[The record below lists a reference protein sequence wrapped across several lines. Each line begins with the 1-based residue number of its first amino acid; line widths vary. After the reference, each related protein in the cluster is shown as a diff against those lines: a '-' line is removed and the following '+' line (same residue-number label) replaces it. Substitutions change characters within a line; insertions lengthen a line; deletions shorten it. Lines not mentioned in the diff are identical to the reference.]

1 MNKIK
6 TYICP
11 QCDDEARFK
20 GLCRDCTEYDSEGGI
35 VNAVR
40 REEKGKHIH
49 DENCGHNHGHYH
61 PPTAEMFRQRRR
73 PKLTK
78 KQMAKYHQ
86 ILTDNNFTEG
96 TVDEARQILL
106 NHEEEE

>member
-1 MNKIK
+1 MKM
-6 TYICP
+6 YICNN
-11 QCDDEARFK
+11 CDAEARFK
-20 GLCRDCTEYDSEGGI
+20 GLCRVCTEYDAEGNI

-49 DENCGHNHGHYH
+49 DDNCGHNHGTSFT
-61 PPTAEMFRQRRR
+61 PTAEMFRQRRK

-78 KQMAKYHQ
+78 KQMSKYHQ
-86 ILTDNNFTEG
+86 ILVDNNFKEG
-96 TVDEARQILL
+96 TIDEARQILL

>member
-1 MNKIK
+1 MKN
-6 TYICP
+6 YVCP
-11 QCDDEARFK
+11 QCDDKARFK
-20 GLCRDCTEYDSEGGI
+20 GLCRSCTEYNTEGDV

-40 REEKGKHIH
+40 REEEGKHIH
-49 DENCGHNHGHYH
+49 DENCGHNHIHR
-61 PPTAEMFRQRRR
+61 PTVEMFRQRRR

-86 ILTDNNFTEG
+86 ILTDNDFTEG

-106 NHEEEE
+106 NHGGEEE